1 MSVDELSVAKWR
13 KSSYSN
19 GCGGNNCVEVAELT
33 SAVAV
38 RDSKD
43 RHGPVLIF
51 TPAEWTAFVAGVR
64 DGEFD
69 LTEDTSR

>member
-1 MSVDELSVAKWR
+1 MSVDELAVAHWR
-13 KSSYSN
+13 KSSRSN

-33 SAVAV
+33 GQVAV

-43 RHGPVLIF
+43 RQGPVLIF
-51 TPAEWTAFVAGVR
+51 TSAEWQAFLAGVR

-69 LTEDTSR
+69 LADGS